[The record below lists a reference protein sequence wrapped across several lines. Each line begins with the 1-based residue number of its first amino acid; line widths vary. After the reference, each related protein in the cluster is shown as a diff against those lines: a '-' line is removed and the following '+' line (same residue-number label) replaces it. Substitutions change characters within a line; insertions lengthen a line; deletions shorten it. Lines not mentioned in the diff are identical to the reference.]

1 MLHNSKIIAISHT
14 KRLRIVYK
22 VWNMIGIRL

>member
-1 MLHNSKIIAISHT
+1 MLHNSKIIAISYT
-14 KRLRIVYK
+14 KRLRIEYK